1 MAGCLSHVRV
11 LDLSR
16 VFAGPFAGQMLAD
29 FGADVIKIEHPV
41 HGDDVRRMGI
51 AHKDRQGRDTDQ
63 TAPFLAA
70 NRGKRSIGIDIS
82 KAAGQALVKKLAGSC
97 DVLIENYKTG
107 NLARYGLDYPALRT
121 INPRLVYCSIT
132 GFGQS
137 GPYSELPG
145 YDPIFQAMSGV
156 MSVTGVPEGQ
166 PGAGASLVGYSV
178 SDMTAGCYATIAIL
192 AALNH
197 RDQVSGQGQ
206 HIDLALLDSQ
216 VHAASHIAMN
226 YLVSG
231 KMPVRAGT
239 SSQTICPWQAFDCA
253 DMPLMLAVGTD
264 QQFARLCETMGLP
277 GLATDPRFLTN
288 RKRMENKPALIPM
301 LAERFKTRTA
311 RQWMDAFAAVGVA
324 SGPINDFGQVF
335 ADPQVKHREMLREI
349 PHPLSG
355 TLRIIANPVRFSDT
369 PVEYGRWPPLLGE
382 HTAEVLREML
392 AMSDGGDRNAPARQ
406 GDFVTRICRVGKG
419 ARHTLASRSA
429 LP

>member
-51 AHKDRQGRDTDQ
+51 AHKDRHGRDTDQ

-197 RDQVSGQGQ
+197 RDRVSGQGQ

-264 QQFARLCETMGLP
+264 QQFARLCEAMGLP

-288 RKRMENKPALIPM
+288 RKRMENKPALIPV

-392 AMSDGGDRNAPARQ
+392 KMGEEE
-406 GDFVTRICRVGKG
+406 IE
-419 ARHTLASRSA
+419 A
-429 LP
+429 LRREKVIS

>member
-63 TAPFLAA
+63 TAPYLAA

-197 RDQVSGQGQ
+197 RDRVSGQGQ

-264 QQFARLCETMGLP
+264 QQFARLCEAMGLP

-288 RKRMENKPALIPM
+288 RKRMENKPALIPV

-311 RQWMDAFAAVGVA
+311 RRWMDAFAAVGVA

-392 AMSDGGDRNAPARQ
+392 KMGEEE
-406 GDFVTRICRVGKG
+406 IE
-419 ARHTLASRSA
+419 A
-429 LP
+429 LRREKVISG

>member
-16 VFAGPFAGQMLAD
+16 VFAGPFACQMLAD

-63 TAPFLAA
+63 TAPYLAA

-197 RDQVSGQGQ
+197 RDRVSGQGQ

-264 QQFARLCETMGLP
+264 QQFARLCEAMGLP

-288 RKRMENKPALIPM
+288 RKRMENKPALIPV

-311 RQWMDAFAAVGVA
+311 RRWMDAFAAVGVA

-392 AMSDGGDRNAPARQ
+392 KMGEEE
-406 GDFVTRICRVGKG
+406 IE
-419 ARHTLASRSA
+419 A
-429 LP
+429 LRREKVISG

>member
-63 TAPFLAA
+63 TAPYLAA

-82 KAAGQALVKKLAGSC
+82 KAAGQALVKKLAGSW

-197 RDQVSGQGQ
+197 RDRVSGQGQ

-264 QQFARLCETMGLP
+264 QQFARLCEAMGLP

-288 RKRMENKPALIPM
+288 RKRMENKPALIPV

-311 RQWMDAFAAVGVA
+311 RRWMDAFAAVGVA

-382 HTAEVLREML
+382 HNAEVLREML
-392 AMSDGGDRNAPARQ
+392 KMGEEE
-406 GDFVTRICRVGKG
+406 IE
-419 ARHTLASRSA
+419 A
-429 LP
+429 LRREKVISG

>member
-156 MSVTGVPEGQ
+156 MSVTGAPDGQ

-197 RDQVSGQGQ
+197 RDRVTGQGQ

-277 GLATDPRFLTN
+277 ALAADPRFLTN
-288 RKRMENKPALIPM
+288 RKRMENKPALIPV

-392 AMSDGGDRNAPARQ
+392 AMSDGE
-406 GDFVTRICRVGKG
+406 IE
-419 ARHTLASRSA
+419 A
-429 LP
+429 LREEKVIA

>member
-63 TAPFLAA
+63 TAPYLAA

-82 KAAGQALVKKLAGSC
+82 KAAGQALVKTLAGSC

-197 RDQVSGQGQ
+197 RDRVSGQGQ

-264 QQFARLCETMGLP
+264 QQFARLCEAMGLP

-288 RKRMENKPALIPM
+288 RKRMENKPALIPV

-311 RQWMDAFAAVGVA
+311 RRWMDAFAAVGVA

-392 AMSDGGDRNAPARQ
+392 KMGEEE
-406 GDFVTRICRVGKG
+406 IE
-419 ARHTLASRSA
+419 A
-429 LP
+429 LRREKVIS

>member
-63 TAPFLAA
+63 TAPYLAA

-82 KAAGQALVKKLAGSC
+82 KAAGQALVKTLAGSC

-121 INPRLVYCSIT
+121 INRRLVYCSIT

-178 SDMTAGCYATIAIL
+178 SDMTAGCYAAIAIL

-197 RDQVSGQGQ
+197 RDRVSGRGQ

-288 RKRMENKPALIPM
+288 RKRMENKPALIPV

-382 HTAEVLREML
+382 HTTEVLREML
-392 AMSDGGDRNAPARQ
+392 TMGEEE
-406 GDFVTRICRVGKG
+406 IE
-419 ARHTLASRSA
+419 A
-429 LP
+429 LRRDKVIS

>member
-29 FGADVIKIEHPV
+29 FGADVIKVEHPV

-82 KAAGQALVKKLAGSC
+82 KEAGQALVKKLAGSC

-137 GPYSELPG
+137 GPYCELPG

-156 MSVTGVPEGQ
+156 MSVTGVPDGQ

-197 RDQVSGQGQ
+197 RDRVSGQGQ

-231 KMPVRAGT
+231 RMPVRAGT

-277 GLATDPRFLTN
+277 GLAEDPRFLTN
-288 RKRMENKPALIPM
+288 RKRMENKPALIPV

-355 TLRIIANPVRFSDT
+355 TLRIIANPIRFSDT
-369 PVEYGRWPPLLGE
+369 PVEYGRWPPRLGE
-382 HTAEVLREML
+382 HTTELLRQML
-392 AMSDGGDRNAPARQ
+392 AMGEEE
-406 GDFVTRICRVGKG
+406 IE
-419 ARHTLASRSA
+419 A
-429 LP
+429 LRREKVIS

>member
-63 TAPFLAA
+63 TAPYLAA

-197 RDQVSGQGQ
+197 RDRVSGQGQ

-264 QQFARLCETMGLP
+264 QQFARLCEAMGMPEL
-277 GLATDPRFLTN
+277 GKDARLVTN
-288 RKRMENKPALIPM
+288 RKRVEHKAALIPM

-311 RQWMDAFAAVGVA
+311 RRWMDAFAAVGVA

-392 AMSDGGDRNAPARQ
+392 KMGEEE
-406 GDFVTRICRVGKG
+406 IE
-419 ARHTLASRSA
+419 A
-429 LP
+429 LRREKVISG

>member
-63 TAPFLAA
+63 TAPYLAA

-197 RDQVSGQGQ
+197 RDRVSGQGQ

-264 QQFARLCETMGLP
+264 QQFARLCEAMGLP

-288 RKRMENKPALIPM
+288 RKRMENKPALIPV

-311 RQWMDAFAAVGVA
+311 RRWMDAFAAVGVA

-392 AMSDGGDRNAPARQ
+392 KMGEEE
-406 GDFVTRICRVGKG
+406 IE
-419 ARHTLASRSA
+419 A
-429 LP
+429 LRREKVIS

>member
-63 TAPFLAA
+63 TAPYLAA

-82 KAAGQALVKKLAGSC
+82 KAAGQALVKTLAGSC

-197 RDQVSGQGQ
+197 RDRVSGQGQ

-264 QQFARLCETMGLP
+264 QQFARLCEAMGLP

-288 RKRMENKPALIPM
+288 RKRMENKPALIPV

-392 AMSDGGDRNAPARQ
+392 KMGEEE
-406 GDFVTRICRVGKG
+406 IE
-419 ARHTLASRSA
+419 A
-429 LP
+429 LRREKVIS

>member
-63 TAPFLAA
+63 TTPYLAA

-197 RDQVSGQGQ
+197 RDRVSGQGQ

-264 QQFARLCETMGLP
+264 QQFARLCEAMGLP

-288 RKRMENKPALIPM
+288 RKRMENKPALIPV

-311 RQWMDAFAAVGVA
+311 RRWMDAFAAVGVA

-392 AMSDGGDRNAPARQ
+392 TMGEEE
-406 GDFVTRICRVGKG
+406 IE
-419 ARHTLASRSA
+419 A
-429 LP
+429 LRRDKVIS

>member
-63 TAPFLAA
+63 TAPYLAA

-82 KAAGQALVKKLAGSC
+82 KAAGQTLVKKLAGSC

-178 SDMTAGCYATIAIL
+178 SDMTAGCYAAIAIL

-197 RDQVSGQGQ
+197 RDRVSGRGQ

-231 KMPVRAGT
+231 RMPVRAGT

-288 RKRMENKPALIPM
+288 RKRMENKPALIPV

-382 HTAEVLREML
+382 HTTEVLREML
-392 AMSDGGDRNAPARQ
+392 TMGEEE
-406 GDFVTRICRVGKG
+406 IE
-419 ARHTLASRSA
+419 A
-429 LP
+429 LRRDKVIS

>member
-63 TAPFLAA
+63 TAPYLAA

-197 RDQVSGQGQ
+197 RDRVSGQGQ

-264 QQFARLCETMGLP
+264 QQFARLCEAMGLP

-288 RKRMENKPALIPM
+288 RKRMENKPALIPV

-311 RQWMDAFAAVGVA
+311 RRWMDAFAAVGVA

-392 AMSDGGDRNAPARQ
+392 TMGEEE
-406 GDFVTRICRVGKG
+406 IE
-419 ARHTLASRSA
+419 A
-429 LP
+429 LRRDKVIS

>member
-51 AHKDRQGRDTDQ
+51 AHKDRHGRDTDQ

-156 MSVTGVPEGQ
+156 MSVTGAPDGQ

-197 RDQVSGQGQ
+197 RDRVTGQGQ

-277 GLATDPRFLTN
+277 ALAADPRFLTN
-288 RKRMENKPALIPM
+288 RKRMENKPALIPV

-392 AMSDGGDRNAPARQ
+392 AMSDGE
-406 GDFVTRICRVGKG
+406 IE
-419 ARHTLASRSA
+419 A
-429 LP
+429 LREEKVIA

>member
-63 TAPFLAA
+63 TAPYLAA

-107 NLARYGLDYPALRT
+107 NLKRYGLDYPALRT

-197 RDQVSGQGQ
+197 RDRVSGQGQ

-264 QQFARLCETMGLP
+264 QQFARLCEAMGLP

-288 RKRMENKPALIPM
+288 RKRMENKPALIPV

-311 RQWMDAFAAVGVA
+311 RRWMDAFAAVGVA

-392 AMSDGGDRNAPARQ
+392 KMGEEE
-406 GDFVTRICRVGKG
+406 IE
-419 ARHTLASRSA
+419 A
-429 LP
+429 LRREKVISG

>member
-51 AHKDRQGRDTDQ
+51 AHKDRHGRDTDQ

-156 MSVTGVPEGQ
+156 MSVTGAPDGQ

-178 SDMTAGCYATIAIL
+178 SDMTTGCYATIAIL

-197 RDQVSGQGQ
+197 RDRVSGRGQ

-231 KMPVRAGT
+231 RMPVRAGT

-277 GLATDPRFLTN
+277 ALAADPRFLTN
-288 RKRMENKPALIPM
+288 RKRMENKPALIPV

-392 AMSDGGDRNAPARQ
+392 AMSDAEIEALRQ
-406 GDFVTRICRVGKG
+406 EKVI
-419 ARHTLASRSA
+419 A
-429 LP
+429 

>member
-63 TAPFLAA
+63 TAPYLAA

-82 KAAGQALVKKLAGSC
+82 KAAGQALVKTLAGSC

-197 RDQVSGQGQ
+197 RDRVSGQGQ
-206 HIDLALLDSQ
+206 HIDLALLNSQ

-264 QQFARLCETMGLP
+264 QQFARLCEAMGLP

-288 RKRMENKPALIPM
+288 RKRMENKPALIPV

-392 AMSDGGDRNAPARQ
+392 KMGEEE
-406 GDFVTRICRVGKG
+406 IE
-419 ARHTLASRSA
+419 A
-429 LP
+429 LRREKVIS

>member
-63 TAPFLAA
+63 TAPYLAA

-197 RDQVSGQGQ
+197 RDRVSGQGQ

-264 QQFARLCETMGLP
+264 QQFARLCEAMGLP

-288 RKRMENKPALIPM
+288 RKRMENKPALIPV

-311 RQWMDAFAAVGVA
+311 RRWMDAFAAVGVA

-382 HTAEVLREML
+382 HNAEVLREML
-392 AMSDGGDRNAPARQ
+392 KMGEEE
-406 GDFVTRICRVGKG
+406 IE
-419 ARHTLASRSA
+419 A
-429 LP
+429 LRREKVISG